1 MPFLPRAP
9 PFLLGSD
16 LSIFYIACLFFVY
29 SVGIRCR
36 HFLLCLFAVEII
48 DHSKK
53 ANTMAK
59 YKSMY
64 KYELANAAGVS
75 SDTFRCWLQSDRTK
89 LKAMGVAPKQHL
101 LPPKAVRYLCEKY
114 DIEVG

>member
-1 MPFLPRAP
+1 MSVAGFPLCAFSLHPIPVPLRCVSSLYYAVWLTVII
-9 PFLLGSD
+9 LLRITSA
-16 LSIFYIACLFFVY
+16 S
-29 SVGIRCR
+29 CR
-36 HFLLCLFAVEII
+36 H
-48 DHSKK
+48 KK
-53 ANTMAK
+53 QAFMT

-75 SDTFRCWLQSDRTK
+75 SDTFRRWLQSDRTK

>member
-1 MPFLPRAP
+1 
-9 PFLLGSD
+9 
-16 LSIFYIACLFFVY
+16 
-29 SVGIRCR
+29 
-36 HFLLCLFAVEII
+36 
-48 DHSKK
+48 
-53 ANTMAK
+53 MAK